1 MPLGS
6 ALVTRDGMLAILG
19 VCEPSSAAGAE
30 VVKLASHRRR
40 RLGGPRRRALGQL
53 AQLGEHPLSRGAR
66 GGVTG
71 VEVAGVLV
79 PDLHQAALTLLKI
92 SRQLAHLPVVGDQ
105 RSPARRARADEVGLI
120 ESGLV
125 SCGESGLLGE
135 LVEGVL
141 VVAGGGAQGAGGG
154 WVGIGEL
161 GQAGLE

>member
-1 MPLGS
+1 VR
-6 ALVTRDGMLAILG
+6 LVGAHIGGDLSCKSQHKGHSLTRTFDG
-19 VCEPSSAAGAE
+19 
-30 VVKLASHRRR
+30 ASEAN
-40 RLGGPRRRALGQL
+40 GPA
-53 AQLGEHPLSRGAR
+53 SM
-66 GGVTG
+66 
-71 VEVAGVLV
+71 
-79 PDLHQAALTLLKI
+79 
-92 SRQLAHLPVVGDQ
+92 
-105 RSPARRARADEVGLI
+105 RARADEVGLI